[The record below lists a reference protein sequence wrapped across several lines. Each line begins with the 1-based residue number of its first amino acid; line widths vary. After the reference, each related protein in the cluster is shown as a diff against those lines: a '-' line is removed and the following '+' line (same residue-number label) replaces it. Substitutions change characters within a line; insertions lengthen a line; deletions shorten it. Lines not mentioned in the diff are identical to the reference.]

1 VTDVFETAA
10 GHKYM
15 FTCMYR
21 FCAW

>member
-10 GHKYM
+10 VHKYM